1 MKDKLKNI
9 WEKIKTFWNGLT
21 KVLKI
26 VIIAGAAV
34 VIIGAIVL
42 TVVLNSSSDDEFIV
56 LFPGM
61 SGSESTEVMLQ
72 LQNQGVETQINSDG
86 EILVRQDEWDTLVYD
101 LAQLG
106 YPQTAPSYGTFFDN
120 LGMTMTE
127 FEKKQTLRFELQDRL
142 QTTLKRIDG
151 IKGAVVTITFPE
163 SNDYAWKES
172 TEKAKASVT
181 LTLSNSA
188 GFTAANVSA
197 VKNLVA
203 FSAQQMEPSDVTV
216 IDSTTGNELLSSEEV
231 EAQNDN
237 TGIDIAD
244 KMEYVDEIEKRYEEK
259 VKKLLQNMFPDGVD
273 VVASVEIDYNK
284 VVEEMKQ
291 LLPDEETG
299 QGYVKNEHK
308 AYDVNDGTVDEGGI
322 VGEENN
328 DDIPNYQNDE
338 EDNLNSDNTKHYEND
353 VELDLGYL
361 LRQTERAQGTVSDAS
376 ISVIVTTENAY
387 LSRDDRNAVI
397 MLVKNAT
404 NIDEDK
410 ISVYS
415 RSSPIDNLNPN
426 NDDDN
431 DNNND
436 TVRRILIICGICL
449 LALLIIAGVIIFLLL
464 RRAKKRRLREQEEHE
479 QAVAELSQRLEEAER
494 KSIEEQSD
502 EYNKKE
508 KATEEE
514 VREFAKNNPEITA
527 ALIRSMLKERDE

>member
-26 VIIAGAAV
+26 VIVAGAAV
-34 VIIGAIVL
+34 LIIGAIVL
-42 TVVLNSSSDDEFIV
+42 TVVLNSSSDDDFIV

-61 SGSESTEVMLQ
+61 SFEESTEVMLQ
-72 LQNQGVETQINSDG
+72 LQNQGVETEMNSDG
-86 EILVRQDEWDTLVYD
+86 EILVRRNEWDTLVYD

-142 QTTLKRIDG
+142 QTTLKRIEG
-151 IKGAVVTITFPE
+151 IKGAVVTITFPD
-163 SNDYAWKES
+163 SNDYAWKEN
-172 TEKAKASVT
+172 TERARASVT

-188 GFTAANVSA
+188 GFSAANVSA

-216 IDSTTGNELLSSEEV
+216 IDSTTGNELLSSEEI
-231 EAQNDN
+231 EAKNDN

-244 KMEYVDEIEKRYEEK
+244 KMEYVRQIEKSYEDK
-259 VKKLLQNMFPDGVD
+259 VIRLLQNMFPDGVD

-291 LLPDEETG
+291 LLPDEETR
-299 QGYVKNEHK
+299 QGYVENEHK
-308 AYDVNDGTVDEGGI
+308 EYDVKDGIVDEGGI

-338 EDNLNSDNTKHYEND
+338 EDNLNSDNTTHYEDD
-353 VELDLGYL
+353 VNLALGYL
-361 LRQTERAQGTVSDAS
+361 LTQTERAQGTVSDAS

-397 MLVKNAT
+397 SLVKNAT

-415 RSSPIDNLNPN
+415 RASRIDPINPDDLD
-426 NDDDN
+426 NDDD
-431 DNNND
+431 D
-436 TVRRILIICGICL
+436 TTRKILIICGVCL
-449 LALLIIAGVIIFLLL
+449 LALLLIAGIIIFLLL
-464 RRAKKRRLREQEEHE
+464 RRAKKRRLLEQEEHE
-479 QAVAELSQRLEEAER
+479 RAIAELSQKLEDAEG
-494 KSIEEQSD
+494 KSIEEQSN
-502 EYNKKE
+502 EHNKKE